1 MIRHISGQRAVFVC
15 ESESVFVFVFEGGME
30 VSVFGLPD

>member
-15 ESESVFVFVFEGGME
+15 ESVFVFVFEGGME